1 MINTAFLLSVKSE
14 YKRLMSRKA
23 ELMLDMETKNFP
35 DEFKD
40 NMAKQIDAIDK
51 QADHVLV
58 MAGMVVRQLNVW

>member
-1 MINTAFLLSVKSE
+1 MINTDFLLSVKSE

-40 NMAKQIDAIDK
+40 NMAKQVDAIDK

-58 MAGMVVRQLNVW
+58 MAGMVVRQLDV

>member
-1 MINTAFLLSVKSE
+1 MINTDLLLSVKSE

-58 MAGMVVRQLNVW
+58 MAGMVVRQLNV

>member
-1 MINTAFLLSVKSE
+1 MINTDLLLSVKSE
-14 YKRLMSRKA
+14 YKRLMNRKA
-23 ELMLDMETKNFP
+23 KLMLDMETKNFP

-58 MAGMVVRQLNVW
+58 MAGMIVRQLNV

>member
-1 MINTAFLLSVKSE
+1 MINTDFLLSVKSE

-40 NMAKQIDAIDK
+40 NMAKQIDVIDK

-58 MAGMVVRQLNVW
+58 MAGMVVRQLNV

>member
-1 MINTAFLLSVKSE
+1 MINTDLLLLVKSE
-14 YKRLMSRKA
+14 YKRLMNRKA

-58 MAGMVVRQLNVW
+58 MAGMVVRQLNV

>member
-1 MINTAFLLSVKSE
+1 MINIDLLLLVKSE
-14 YKRLMSRKA
+14 YKRLMNRKA

-58 MAGMVVRQLNVW
+58 MAGMVVRQLNV

>member
-58 MAGMVVRQLNVW
+58 MAGMVVRQLNV

>member
-1 MINTAFLLSVKSE
+1 MN
-14 YKRLMSRKA
+14 RKA

-58 MAGMVVRQLNVW
+58 MAGMVVRQLNV

>member
-1 MINTAFLLSVKSE
+1 MINTDFLLSVKSE

-58 MAGMVVRQLNVW
+58 MAGMVVRQLNV

>member
-1 MINTAFLLSVKSE
+1 MINTDLLLSVKSE

-58 MAGMVVRQLNVW
+58 MAGMVMRQLNV

>member
-1 MINTAFLLSVKSE
+1 MINTDFLLSVKSE

-23 ELMLDMETKNFP
+23 ELMLDMETKNFK

-40 NMAKQIDAIDK
+40 NMAKQVDAIDK

-58 MAGMVVRQLNVW
+58 MAGMIVRQLDI